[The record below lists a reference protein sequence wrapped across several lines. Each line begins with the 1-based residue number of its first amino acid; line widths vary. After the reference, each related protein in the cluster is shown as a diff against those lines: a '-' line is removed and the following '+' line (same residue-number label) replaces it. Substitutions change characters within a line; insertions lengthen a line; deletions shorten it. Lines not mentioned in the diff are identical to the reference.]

1 MTYTLPVLFLSQN
14 HCEMRRIEFKH
25 PPKSGEIQ
33 HKSADARVEV
43 KGDSE
48 GGILHIK
55 AYALAFG
62 NVDSWGDIIMPGAC
76 DEFLAGPNADRMALC
91 WQHDRAT
98 VIGKIT
104 DKGTDD
110 YGMWIEADIL
120 PTTAGNDA
128 AVLLKAK
135 AVKEFSIGYRATKYH
150 YEKRDGYDYDIRIL
164 EAIDIFEVSPVTV
177 AANPSAILVSAKADA
192 DAEQDSQKDNPSNTT
207 KPNKMTPEEI
217 QAMRESIEKAAS
229 ERVAAEIKAMQDEL
243 KAAKETAEAKEKEI
257 DNLDKSIK
265 SLKADIDELG
275 KEKVITDFKSAFRA
289 ALEEK
294 KDDIKAA
301 FDSKKANFEIELELK
316 TVYDIGTGLVTP
328 NGFTSIQVDPT
339 IHAAVPVA
347 NAFIM
352 AFGLRPRTAN
362 KLGWIEATAQNGAD
376 YVAELAQN
384 TNKSDVAFAEKTRKF
399 GKLAHT
405 MRIST
410 EFSDWFEQLYNYCTN
425 EGVRMILNKLDT
437 EIYSGLGNDTADAGT
452 GASPD
457 KIYGLKSQATAFS
470 GLGTYSD
477 ATVADVIFDAAMQI
491 AKEGY
496 NANVAFV
503 TWAIYAQL
511 RGIKDANGNYIFD
524 QARSQ
529 LGGIRIYPSTRL
541 ASGEILV
548 ADTTCVEIYAGN
560 SFELEFIRNG
570 VYDAYD
576 VYFRRA
582 AQVKV
587 TTPNKKGLIYVAAAA
602 TSQAA
607 ISTPGNLAKIA
618 ETVDA
623 TDKAIKTKAVA
634 DKAIKTKAVAD

>member
-1 MTYTLPVLFLSQN
+1 MKRL
-14 HCEMRRIEFKH
+14 EFKQA
-25 PPKSGEIQ
+25 PQGGEIQ
-33 HKSADARVEV
+33 NKSTAARVEI
-43 KGDSE
+43 KADGE

-62 NVDSWGDIIMPGAC
+62 NIDSWGDIIMPGAC

-104 DKGTDD
+104 DKGVDD

-128 AVLLKAK
+128 AILLKNG

-150 YEKRDGYDYDIRIL
+150 WEKREGYEYDIRIL
-164 EAIDIFEVSPVTV
+164 EAIEVIEVSPVTT
-177 AANPSAILVSAKADA
+177 AANPAAILVSAKADP
-192 DAEQDSQKDNPSNTT
+192 DHNSDNINNQTNKQDP
-207 KPNKMTPEEI
+207 PKMTPEEI
-217 QAMRESIEKAAS
+217 KAMRESIEKAAS
-229 ERVAAEIKAMQDEL
+229 EKVAAEMKAVQDEL

-265 SLKADIDELG
+265 SLKSEIEKMG

-294 KDDIKAA
+294 RDDIKAA
-301 FDSKKANFEIELELK
+301 FDAKKANFDVEVELK
-316 TVYDIGTGLVTP
+316 TVVDIGTGVVNP

-339 IHAAVPVA
+339 IHAAAPVA
-347 NAFIM
+347 NAFIV

-376 YVAELAQN
+376 YVAELAAN
-384 TNKSDVAFAEKTRKF
+384 TNKSDVTFAEKTRLF

-410 EFSDWFEQLYNYCTN
+410 EFSDWFEQLYNYCVN
-425 EGVRMILNKLDT
+425 EGVRMILNKLDQ
-437 EIYSGLGNDTADAGT
+437 EIYSGAGADSGAGT
-452 GASPD
+452 SPS

-470 GLGTYSD
+470 GLGTYQD
-477 ATVADVIFDAAMQI
+477 ATIADVLIDAAAQI
-491 AKEGY
+491 AKEGF

-503 TWAIYAQL
+503 TWAAYATL
-511 RGIKDANGNYIFD
+511 RGIKDAAGNYIFD
-524 QARSQ
+524 QARSM
-529 LGGIRIYPSTRL
+529 LGGLRIYPTGKIG
-541 ASGEILV
+541 ATEALV

-560 SFELEFIRNG
+560 SYELEFIRNG

-582 AQVKV
+582 AQTKV
-587 TTPNKKGLIYVAAAA
+587 STPNKKGLIYIANVTTAKTAINVDKVYK
-602 TSQAA
+602 TQAA
-607 ISTPGNLAKIA
+607 S
-618 ETVDA
+618 
-623 TDKAIKTKAVA
+623 
-634 DKAIKTKAVAD
+634 

>member
-1 MTYTLPVLFLSQN
+1 ML
-14 HCEMRRIEFKH
+14 EFKET
-25 PPKSGEIQ
+25 PPGGEIQ
-33 HKSADARVEV
+33 TKTTAARVEV
-43 KGDSE
+43 KGEGE

-104 DKGTDD
+104 DKGVDD

-120 PTTAGNDA
+120 PTTTGNDA
-128 AVLLKAK
+128 AILLKNG

-150 YEKRDGYDYDIRIL
+150 WEHKEGYEYDIRVL
-164 EAIDIFEVSPVTV
+164 DAIEIVEVSPVTT
-177 AANPSAILVSAKADA
+177 AANPAAILISAKADP
-192 DAEQDSQKDNPSNTT
+192 EHNQKPIQSINQPS
-207 KPNKMTPEEI
+207 MTPEEI
-217 QAMRESIEKAAS
+217 KEMQERIEKAAT
-229 ERVAAEIKAMQDEL
+229 EKVTAEIKSLQDKLTEA
-243 KAAKETAEAKEKEI
+243 KADTEAKEKEI
-257 DNLDKSIK
+257 ENLDKSVK
-265 SLKADIDELG
+265 SLKAEIEKLG
-275 KEKVITDFKSAFRA
+275 KERVITDFKSAFRA

-301 FDSKKANFEIELELK
+301 FDAKKSAFDINVELK
-316 TVYDIGTGLVTP
+316 TVYDIGTGLVNP
-328 NGFTSIQVDPT
+328 NGFTSIQADPT
-339 IHAAVPVA
+339 IHAAAPVA
-347 NAFIM
+347 NAFIV
-352 AFGLRPRTAN
+352 AFGIRPRTAN

-384 TNKSDVAFAEKTRKF
+384 NKASDVAFAEKTRQFAKIC
-399 GKLAHT
+399 HT

-410 EFSDWFEQLYNYCTN
+410 EFTDWFEQLYNYCVN
-425 EGVRMILNKLDT
+425 EGVRMINNKIDAEICSGAGADT
-437 EIYSGLGNDTADAGT
+437 NSTT
-452 GASPD
+452 QH
-457 KIYGLKSQATAFS
+457 KVYGLVSQATAFS
-470 GLGTYSD
+470 GLGTYTD
-477 ATVADVIFDAAMQI
+477 ATIADVIFDAALQI
-491 AKEGY
+491 AKEGF

-503 TWAIYAQL
+503 TWALYAQL

-524 QARSQ
+524 QARSL
-529 LGGIRIYPSTRL
+529 LGGIRIYPSARL
-541 ASGEILV
+541 SSGEILV

-560 SFELEFIRNG
+560 SYELEFIRNG

-587 TTPNKKGLIYVAAAA
+587 STPNKKGLIYVAAAA

-607 ISTPGNLAKIA
+607 ISTPGSLATIA
-618 ETVDA
+618 GTVDNG
-623 TDKAIKTKAVA
+623 AIKTKAA
-634 DKAIKTKAVAD
+634 SA

>member
-1 MTYTLPVLFLSQN
+1 
-14 HCEMRRIEFKH
+14 MRHIEFKES
-25 PPKSGEIQ
+25 PQGGEIQ
-33 HKSADARVEV
+33 NKSTAALVEL
-43 KGDSE
+43 KGEGE

-62 NVDSWGDIIMPGAC
+62 NVDSWGDIIMPGAV
-76 DEFLAGPNADRMALC
+76 DGFLAGPDADRMALC

-104 DKGTDD
+104 GKGVDD

-120 PTTAGNDA
+120 PTSVGNDA
-128 AVLLKAK
+128 AILLKNG

-150 YEKRDGYDYDIRIL
+150 WEHREGYDFDIRIL
-164 EAIDIFEVSPVTV
+164 EAIDVIEVSPVTT
-177 AANPSAILVSAKADA
+177 AANPAAILVSAKADP
-192 DAEQDSQKDNPSNTT
+192 DHSDKKDNNVSPKNPDSNE
-207 KPNKMTPEEI
+207 MTPEEI
-217 QAMRESIEKAAS
+217 KEMRESIEKAAG
-229 ERVAAEIKAMQDEL
+229 EKLAAETKAIQEKLD
-243 KAAKETAEAKEKEI
+243 AAEKNAEEKDKEI
-257 DNLDKSIK
+257 DNLDKSVK
-265 SLKADIDELG
+265 ALKAEIERLG
-275 KEKVITDFKSAFRA
+275 KDRVITDFKSAFRA

-294 KDDIKAA
+294 RDDIKSA
-301 FDSKKANFEIELELK
+301 FDAKKANFDIEVELK
-316 TVYDIGTGLVTP
+316 TVYDIGTSLVNP

-339 IHAAVPVA
+339 IHAAAPVA
-347 NAFIM
+347 NAFIV
-352 AFGLRPRTAN
+352 AFGIRPRTAN

-376 YVAELAQN
+376 YVAELAAN
-384 TNKSDVAFAEKTRKF
+384 TNKSDVAFAEKTRLF

-410 EFSDWFEQLYNYCTN
+410 EFSDWFEQLYNYCVN
-425 EGVRMILNKLDT
+425 EGVRMILNKLDQ
-437 EIYSGLGNDTADAGT
+437 EIYSGLGADSGAGT
-452 GASPD
+452 SPS

-470 GLGTYSD
+470 GLGTYTD

-491 AKEGY
+491 AKEGF

-524 QARSQ
+524 QARNL
-529 LGGIRIYPSTRL
+529 LGGIRIYPTGRL
-541 ASGEILV
+541 SSGEILV
-548 ADTTCVEIYAGN
+548 ADTSCVEIYAGN
-560 SFELEFIRNG
+560 SYELEFIRNG

-607 ISTPGNLAKIA
+607 ISTPGGLATIA
-618 ETVDA
+618 ATVDSTA
-623 TDKAIKTKAVA
+623 GAIKTKAVS
-634 DKAIKTKAVAD
+634 TT

>member
-1 MTYTLPVLFLSQN
+1 MLFLSQN
-14 HCEMRRIEFKH
+14 QRQNKMLEFKET
-25 PPKSGEIQ
+25 PPGGEIQ
-33 HKSADARVEV
+33 TKTAAARVEV
-43 KGDSE
+43 KGEGD

-110 YGMWIEADIL
+110 YGLWIEADIL
-120 PTTAGNDA
+120 PTTTGNDA
-128 AVLLKAK
+128 AILLKNG
-135 AVKEFSIGYRATKYH
+135 AVKEFSIGYRAVKYH
-150 YEKRDGYDYDIRIL
+150 WEHKEGYEYDIRIL
-164 EAIDIFEVSPVTV
+164 EAIEIVEVSPVTT
-177 AANPSAILVSAKADA
+177 AANPAAILISAKADP
-192 DAEQDSQKDNPSNTT
+192 EHNQKPIQSINQTPS
-207 KPNKMTPEEI
+207 MTPEEI
-217 QAMRESIEKAAS
+217 KEMQDRIEKAAT
-229 ERVAAEIKAMQDEL
+229 EKVTAEIKSLQDKLTE
-243 KAAKETAEAKEKEI
+243 AKSDTEAKEKEI
-257 DNLDKSIK
+257 ENLDKSVK
-265 SLKADIDELG
+265 SLKAEIEKLG
-275 KEKVITDFKSAFRA
+275 KERVITDFKSAFRA

-294 KDDIKAA
+294 RDDIKAA
-301 FDSKKANFEIELELK
+301 FDAKKNSFDINVELK
-316 TVYDIGTGLVTP
+316 TVYDIGTSLVNP
-328 NGFTSIQVDPT
+328 NGFTSIQADPT
-339 IHAAVPVA
+339 IHAAAPVA
-347 NAFIM
+347 NAFIV

-384 TNKSDVAFAEKTRKF
+384 NKKSDVAFAEKTRLF
-399 GKLAHT
+399 GKIAHT

-410 EFSDWFEQLYNYCTN
+410 EFEDWFEQLYNYCVN
-425 EGVRMILNKLDT
+425 EGVRMILNKLDQ
-437 EIYSGLGNDTADAGT
+437 EIYDGAGADSGAGT
-452 GASPD
+452 SPS

-470 GLGTYSD
+470 ALGTYTD

-524 QARSQ
+524 QARNL
-529 LGGIRIYPSTRL
+529 LGGIRIYPSGRL
-541 ASGEILV
+541 SSGEILV

-560 SFELEFIRNG
+560 SYELEFIRNG

-587 TTPNKKGLIYVAAAA
+587 STPNKKGLIYVAAAA

-607 ISTPGNLAKIA
+607 INTPGSIA
-618 ETVDA
+618 TIAGTVDNG
-623 TDKAIKTKAVA
+623 AIKTKAA
-634 DKAIKTKAVAD
+634 SA